1 MRAVIFDQDGLM
13 FDTERISVEAWDLAG
28 AEFGVHLEEAFLC
41 TVRGMNHHDMKKRFF
56 EVFGDSVD
64 FETFRARKQQIFFR
78 LVRERTVPVKPGLL
92 ELLEYLRQQGYKI
105 ALASASRKEYT
116 LANIKEAGVEPYFRF
131 IITGDMVKQAKPDP
145 EMFLTAAAA
154 LGEPPEQCIVLEDS
168 LNGVEAGLRGGFCTI
183 MVPDLTQP
191 DETLRKRVYAVCES
205 LHQVKELLEETG
217 RYIDKWKDEE

>member
-28 AEFGVHLEEAFLC
+28 KEFGVHLEEDFLC
-41 TVRGMNHHDMKKRFF
+41 TIRGMNHGTMRQRFF
-56 EVFGDSVD
+56 EVFGDSID
-64 FETFRARKQQIFFR
+64 FEALRARKQQIFFR

-116 LANIKEAGVEPYFRF
+116 LANLKEAGVEPYFRF
-131 IITGDMVKQAKPDP
+131 IITGDMVKCAKPDP

-154 LGEPPEQCIVLEDS
+154 LGEPPCQCIVLEDS
-168 LNGVEAGLRGGFCTI
+168 LNGVEAGLRGGFRTI

-191 DETLRKRVYAVCES
+191 DENLRSRVYAVCES
-205 LHQVKELLEETG
+205 LHQVKELLE
-217 RYIDKWKDEE
+217 KDENGGDIGR

>member
-28 AEFGVHLEEAFLC
+28 AEFGIHLEEEFLC
-41 TVRGMNHHDMKKRFF
+41 TIRGMNHNTMKQRFF
-56 EVFGDSVD
+56 QVFGDTID
-64 FETFRARKQQIFFR
+64 FEALRARKQQIFFR

-92 ELLEYLRQQGYKI
+92 ELLEYFRQHGYKI

-116 LANIKEAGVEPYFRF
+116 MANLKEAGVESYFQF
-131 IITGDMVKQAKPDP
+131 IITGDMVTQAKPDP
-145 EMFLTAAAA
+145 EIFLTAARA
-154 LGEPPEQCIVLEDS
+154 LGEAPEQCLVLEDS
-168 LNGVEAGLRGGFCTI
+168 LNGVEAGLRGGFRTI

-205 LHQVKELLEETG
+205 LHQVRALLEQ
-217 RYIDKWKDEE
+217 DEVSPDHREE